1 MDSSTRISDLPDMS
15 SRQSMPQF
23 SITPDANSP
32 IGIGVGG
39 NPDAG
44 NTSYMPM
51 NIHPNPYGNQP
62 PTSVLPPPQ
71 QTQSPPKLNSNS
83 LMFPAEMAQ
92 NGMPANMGGMNMGGM
107 NMGGMNGGGMNMGQ
121 QPQYPLPSR
130 DIPQDLSIYS
140 VDEAIQ
146 PNYIPKPTRTNYI
159 REDTQEEEEERLR
172 LNKKKE
178 KRVRF
183 VDDMFVDIQKPVI
196 IALLFLLFQL
206 PFMNAFLYKYLFFLK
221 LAGEDGN
228 MNMWGFVFK
237 SAVFGVL
244 VYGLDYLMNVLSD

>member
-15 SRQSMPQF
+15 SRQSIPQF
-23 SITPDANSP
+23 SMSHDANSP

-71 QTQSPPKLNSNS
+71 HTQTPPKLSSSS

-92 NGMPANMGGMNMGGM
+92 NGMPSNMGGMNMGA
-107 NMGGMNGGGMNMGQ
+107 Q

-146 PNYIPKPTRTNYI
+146 PNYIPRPTRTNYI
-159 REDTQEEEEERLR
+159 REDSQEEEEDKLR
-172 LNKKKE
+172 LQKKKE
-178 KRVRF
+178 KRARF
-183 VDDMFVDIQKPVI
+183 VDDIFVEIQKPVI

-237 SAVFGVL
+237 SVVFGVL
-244 VYGLDYLMNVLSD
+244 IYGLEYLMNVLSD

>member
-1 MDSSTRISDLPDMS
+1 MDSSTRISELPDMS

-23 SITPDANSP
+23 AMMSDTNNQ
-32 IGIGVGG
+32 VGMG
-39 NPDAG
+39 GGGSSDAG
-44 NTSYMPM
+44 PTSYMPM

-83 LMFPAEMAQ
+83 LMFPAEM
-92 NGMPANMGGMNMGGM
+92 GANMGGMNMGGM
-107 NMGGMNGGGMNMGQ
+107 NMGGEMGMGGGTGGRQ
-121 QPQYPLPSR
+121 QPQYQLPSR

-146 PNYIPKPTRTNYI
+146 PNYIPRPTRTHYI
-159 REDTQEEEEERLR
+159 HEDKEEEEEAKMRLH
-172 LNKKKE
+172 KKKE

-183 VDDMFVDIQKPVI
+183 VDDTFVEIQKPVI
-196 IALLFLLFQL
+196 LALLFLLFQL

-221 LAGEDGN
+221 LSGEDGN

-237 SAVFGVL
+237 SAVFGIF
-244 VYGLDYLMNVLSD
+244 VYGLDYLMAVLSD

>member
-15 SRQSMPQF
+15 SRQPQF
-23 SITPDANSP
+23 SMMPDANSP
-32 IGIGVGG
+32 IGIGVGGG

-71 QTQSPPKLNSNS
+71 QTQLPPKLSSNS

-92 NGMPANMGGMNMGGM
+92 NGMPSNMAT
-107 NMGGMNGGGMNMGQ
+107 Q

-130 DIPQDLSIYS
+130 DIPQDMSIYS
-140 VDEAIQ
+140 VDETIQ
-146 PNYIPKPTRTNYI
+146 PNYIPRPTRTNYI
-159 REDTQEEEEERLR
+159 REDPEEEEEEKLR
-172 LNKKKE
+172 VQKKKE
-178 KRVRF
+178 KHVRF

-237 SAVFGVL
+237 SGVFGVL
-244 VYGLDYLMNVLSD
+244 VYGLEYLMNVLSD